1 MPIAV
6 PRHRKRRCS
15 ASGAG
20 IAIERLHV
28 IAMTDAR
35 TRCAHLVTDAAAV
48 AGRADAGRYVAC
60 CGAVVLAASLT
71 TPESSHCDFCAY
83 RRSQGGS

>member
-6 PRHRKRRCS
+6 LRHHKRKRPAAAVEMTR
-15 ASGAG
+15 
-20 IAIERLHV
+20 V

-35 TRCAHLVTDAAAV
+35 TRCAHLVTDAAAA

-60 CGAVVLAASLT
+60 CGDVVLAASLT
-71 TPESSHCDFCAY
+71 TPESSHCDSCAD

>member
-20 IAIERLHV
+20 IATERLHV

-35 TRCAHLVTDAAAV
+35 TRCAHLVSDAAVA
-48 AGRADAGRYVAC
+48 AGRADAGRYVAY

-71 TPESSHCDFCAY
+71 TPESSHCDSCADQ
-83 RRSQGGS
+83 RSRGGS